1 MTATKY
7 PFDDWGFSSD
17 KEDYEGIPR
26 ILMAKLFLELRR
38 HLASVVDIL
47 EEACDEY
54 PHLITD
60 LVEAQEQYR
69 MVSNAYVQMSHAKE
83 CSE

>member
-1 MTATKY
+1 MTTSEY
-7 PFDDWGFSSD
+7 PFDNWGFSSD
-17 KEDYEGIPR
+17 KDDYDGIPR
-26 ILMAKLFLELRR
+26 ILMVKLFLELRR

-54 PHLITD
+54 PHLLSD

-69 MVSNAYVQMSHAKE
+69 MVSNAYVQMSHAEE